1 MNDPFEQEKEEA
13 IRKLGRSPELHI
25 ASKEWIA
32 DVSRLKYSYNF
43 TWLGRP
49 IIQFP
54 QDLVAMQE
62 IIWRVRPD
70 VIVETGI
77 ARGGSVV
84 FYASLLELFGGE
96 GRVIGVEVDLRPHN
110 RAAIERSRVF
120 KRITLIDGSSV

>member
-1 MNDPFEQEKEEA
+1 MSDAAEFEARNRAKIGKMAADTGLQA
-13 IRKLGRSPELHI
+13 LTR
-25 ASKEWIA
+25 EWF
-32 DVSRLKYSYNF
+32 VHSSRHEYPYHF
-43 TWLGRP
+43 TWMGLP

-110 RAAIERSRVF
+110 RADIDRSPLLER
-120 KRITLIDGSSV
+120 IM